1 MNILFYVLVSPFKL
15 IGMKF
20 FENLLQ
26 VAKESKVYGAI
37 VKFIIQLISNLDS
50 SIEFKTEDFRR

>member
-50 SIEFKTEDFRR
+50 TIEFKTEDFRR